1 MQLIMGNGHT
11 GLPDRDKIADM
22 YPAVRNPAPREL
34 TWLMTA
40 PVIQNHF
47 RLHASKPSK
56 NQKIDAV
63 CRDNRIT
70 VATTTNVTSVSLL
83 LDSRLIDFKKP
94 VTLEVNSKRSKRQLK
109 PSLLT
114 LCQTLVERGDPE
126 LAFAAKIDLALGY
139 APKRK

>member
-11 GLPDRDKIADM
+11 GLPDRDKIAAM
-22 YPAVRNPAPREL
+22 YPAVRNPTPREL
-34 TWLMTA
+34 TWLMTD

-47 RLHASKPSK
+47 WLHAPKPSK
-56 NQKIDAV
+56 NQKIEAV

-70 VATTTNVTSVSLL
+70 VTSSTNVAAASVL

-94 VTLEVNSKRSKRQLK
+94 LTLEVNGKSSKRQLK

-114 LCQTLVERGDPE
+114 LCQTLVDRGDPE
-126 LAFAAKIDLALGY
+126 LAFTAKIDLALGS
-139 APKRK
+139 APRRK